1 MKRISWFFATIF
13 IGLIPFFIRLFV
25 YYFIL
30 SDEKSLHFLLNETEF
45 IFLGLII
52 NLANLKELKNI
63 NLSAKNLGDTI
74 TKENIWIIISILIT
88 LFCIIV
94 YSGIILLSYLGNM
107 GYEFNLFLL
116 KIITITLSGIS
127 IIFGFFIIGRANNIG
142 NQILLS
148 TRK

>member
-1 MKRISWFFATIF
+1 MKKNSWFFVTIF
-13 IGLIPFFIRLFV
+13 IGLIPFLMRFFM

-30 SDEKSLHFLLNETEF
+30 SDEKNLYFLMNETEF

-52 NLANLKELKNI
+52 NITNLKELSNI

-74 TKENIWIIISILIT
+74 TKESIWINISILIT
-88 LFCIIV
+88 LFCIIIF
-94 YSGIILLSYLGNM
+94 SGIILLSYLGNL

-116 KIITITLSGIS
+116 KIITIILSGIS

-148 TRK
+148 ARK